1 MSEKEGTSTSKALAI
16 IEPDEPTGPSGPSE
30 PAQEPRFTRETIGVI
45 AGAAG
50 VLAVCL
56 LATALVANGKASP
69 SDDRTCL
76 GPQMT
81 VAVAPEAA
89 AVVRNI
95 LEDAGCSQMEVK
107 ATKTDR
113 VLQPM
118 ALGGELP
125 DVWIPDSSLWL
136 ERVTPAEEPVKL
148 RDSMASSP
156 VVLVSGD
163 GLTRTSY
170 TEAFAEDDLLLGDPQ
185 RMMSALGTVVAG
197 RAKPGG
203 EARLEPY
210 AERIASGAEA
220 AAPDDSARLAELQTT
235 MSGVTATS
243 EQQWSTY
250 APMLK
255 AAAPKEGTVV
265 LDYPVLI
272 TADSSRRNAIASTIT
287 SFARVLD
294 SHAADT
300 ALTRAGFRTAGAG
313 KPSPNV
319 GAYTRVEQAAVT
331 KAAADWNAKLRPQR
345 AIAVVDVSGSMGWPS
360 APGSTTTRLELTQAA
375 ASKAVELLPGGA
387 AIGLWAFSEET
398 EGTLG
403 GDHAVLVPT
412 RQLASNGQRTQL
424 TEEIAGLTARTGGGT
439 SLHDTALAAYQ
450 AAVTAYDPLASN
462 TVLLFTDGT
471 NDDPDSMDLAELLR
485 QMEAASD
492 PSRPVRVLGIG
503 ITADADLDALQAIA
517 DATGG
522 EAYVAERPE
531 DVGTV
536 LREALSQ
543 R

>member
-1 MSEKEGTSTSKALAI
+1 MSDKADTGTSKALAI
-16 IEPDEPTGPSGPSE
+16 IEPEAPAGPTEPTR
-30 PAQEPRFTRETIGVI
+30 EPRFTRETVGVI

-50 VLAVCL
+50 VLALCL
-56 LATALVANGKASP
+56 LATALVAEGKAGS
-69 SDDRTCL
+69 SSERTCL

-89 AVVRNI
+89 TVVGNI
-95 LEDAGCSQMEVK
+95 LEDAGCGQIEVE
-107 ATKTDR
+107 ATKADQ

-125 DVWIPDSSLWL
+125 DVWIPDSSVWL
-136 ERVTPAEEPVKL
+136 DRITPATEPVTL
-148 RDSMASSP
+148 RASMASSP

-163 GLTRTSY
+163 GLARTSY
-170 TEAFAEDDLLLGDPQ
+170 AEAFAEDDLLIGDPQ

-197 RAKPGG
+197 QAKPAR

-210 AERIASGAEA
+210 GERIASGDEA
-220 AAPDDSARLAELQTT
+220 AAPTDSGRLAELQTV

-272 TADSSRRNAIASTIT
+272 TADSSRRNAIAESIT

-294 SHAADT
+294 SGAADT
-300 ALTRAGFRTAGAG
+300 ALTQAGFRTTGAG
-313 KPSPNV
+313 KPSPTV
-319 GAYTRVEQAAVT
+319 GAYTRVDAASVT
-331 KAAADWNAKLRPQR
+331 NAAAEWDAKLRPTR
-345 AIAVVDVSGSMGWPS
+345 TIAVVDVSGSMAWQT
-360 APGSTTTRLELTQAA
+360 GSGTTRLQLTQAA
-375 ASKAVELLPGGA
+375 ASEAVELLPGGA
-387 AIGLWAFSEET
+387 AVGLWAFSEAA
-398 EGTLG
+398 EGDPA
-403 GDHAVLVPT
+403 DHTVLVPT
-412 RQLASNGQRTQL
+412 RQLASKDQRAQL
-424 TEEIAGLTARTGGGT
+424 REEIAGLTARTGGGT
-439 SLHDTALAAYQ
+439 ALHDTALAAYQ
-450 AAVTAYDPLASN
+450 AAVASYDPLASN

-471 NDDPDSMDLAELLR
+471 NDDPGSMDLDELVR
-485 QMEAASD
+485 QLEAASD
-492 PSRPVRVLGIG
+492 PRRPVRVLGIG
-503 ITADADLDALQAIA
+503 ITADADLGALQAIA

-522 EAYVAERPE
+522 AAYVAERPE

-536 LREALSQ
+536 LREALEQ

>member
-1 MSEKEGTSTSKALAI
+1 MSEKAGTSTSKALAI

-30 PAQEPRFTRETIGVI
+30 PAREPRFTRETIGVI

-89 AVVRNI
+89 TVVRNI
-95 LEDAGCSQMEVK
+95 LEDAGCSQMEVE
-107 ATKTDR
+107 ATKADQ

-170 TEAFAEDDLLLGDPQ
+170 TEAFAEEDLLVGDPQ

-197 RAKPGG
+197 QAKPGG

-220 AAPDDSARLAELQTT
+220 AAPADSARLAELQTT

-250 APMLK
+250 APTLK

-300 ALTRAGFRTAGAG
+300 ALTQAGFRTAGAG

-319 GAYTRVEQAAVT
+319 GAYTRVEQATVT
-331 KAAADWNAKLRPQR
+331 KTAADWNAKLRPQR

-360 APGSTTTRLELTQAA
+360 APGSATTRLQLTQAA
-375 ASKAVELLPGGA
+375 ASEAIELLPGGA

-450 AAVTAYDPLASN
+450 AALAAYDPLASN

-471 NDDPDSMDLAELLR
+471 NDDPDSMDLAELVDQL
-485 QMEAASD
+485 EAASD

-531 DVGTV
+531 DVGSV
-536 LREALSQ
+536 LREALRQ

>member
-1 MSEKEGTSTSKALAI
+1 MSEKAGTSTSKALAI
-16 IEPDEPTGPSGPSE
+16 IEPDDSTGASGPTE
-30 PAQEPRFTRETIGVI
+30 PEQEPRFTRETLGVI

-56 LATALVANGKASP
+56 LATALVANGKANP
-69 SDDRTCL
+69 SGDRTCL

-81 VAVAPEAA
+81 IAVAPEAA
-89 AVVRNI
+89 TAVRNI
-95 LEDAGCSQMEVK
+95 LQDAGCSQMEVE
-107 ATKTDR
+107 ATKADQ
-113 VLQPM
+113 VLHPL
-118 ALGGELP
+118 AVGGELP

-136 ERVTPAEEPVKL
+136 DRVTPAEEPVKL

-163 GLTRTSY
+163 GLARTSY
-170 TEAFAEDDLLLGDPQ
+170 SEAFAEDDLLLGDPQ

-197 RAKPGG
+197 QAKPGG

-220 AAPDDSARLAELQTT
+220 AAPADSARLAELQTV

-272 TADSSRRNAIASTIT
+272 TADSSRRNAIASSIT

-294 SHAADT
+294 SRAADT
-300 ALTRAGFRTAGAG
+300 ALTQAGFRTNGAG

-319 GAYTRVEQAAVT
+319 GAFTRVDQATVART
-331 KAAADWNAKLRPQR
+331 AADWAAKLRPQR
-345 AIAVVDVSGSMGWPS
+345 ALAVVDVSGSMAWPS
-360 APGSTTTRLELTQAA
+360 APGSETTRLQLTQAA
-375 ASKAVELLPGGA
+375 ATEAVELLPGGA

-398 EGTLG
+398 EGALG
-403 GDHAVLVPT
+403 GDHTVLVPT
-412 RQLASNGQRTQL
+412 RQLATNGQRAAL
-424 TEEIAGLTARTGGGT
+424 SEEIAGLTARTGGGT
-439 SLHDTALAAYQ
+439 ALHDTALAAYQ
-450 AAVTAYDPLASN
+450 AAVASYDPLASN

-471 NDDPDSMDLAELLR
+471 NDDPDSMDLAELVR
-485 QMEAASD
+485 QLEAASD

-503 ITADADLDALQAIA
+503 ITADADLGALQAIA

-531 DVGTV
+531 DVGSV
-536 LREALSQ
+536 LREALGQ

>member
-1 MSEKEGTSTSKALAI
+1 MSDKADTSTSKALAI
-16 IEPDEPTGPSGPSE
+16 IEPGEPTGPAGAGDP
-30 PAQEPRFTRETIGVI
+30 PREPRLTRETIGVI

-56 LATALVANGKASP
+56 IATALVANGNADST
-69 SDDRTCL
+69 DDRSCL

-89 AVVRNI
+89 TVVGNI
-95 LEDAGCSQMEVK
+95 LEDAGCGQIEVE
-107 ATKTDR
+107 ATKTDQ

-118 ALGGELP
+118 ALDGDLP

-136 ERVTPAEEPVKL
+136 DRINPAVEPVTL

-170 TEAFAEDDLLLGDPQ
+170 AEAFAEDDLLMGDPQ
-185 RMMSALGTVVAG
+185 RMMSALGTAVASQG
-197 RAKPGG
+197 KPQNEAK
-203 EARLEPY
+203 LEPY
-210 AERIASGAEA
+210 AERLASGEEGVG
-220 AAPDDSARLAELQTT
+220 PTDSGRLAELQTVA
-235 MSGVTATS
+235 SGVTATS

-255 AAAPKEGTVV
+255 ASAPKEGTVV

-272 TADSSRRNAIASTIT
+272 TADSSRLNSIAASIT
-287 SFARVLD
+287 SLARVLD
-294 SHAADT
+294 SGAADT
-300 ALTRAGFRTAGAG
+300 ALTQAGFRTTGAG

-319 GAYTRVEQAAVT
+319 GAYTRVDTATVT
-331 KAAADWNAKLRPQR
+331 KTASEWNARLRPTR
-345 AIAVVDVSGSMGWPS
+345 AIAVMDVSGSMAWPS
-360 APGSTTTRLELTQAA
+360 APDSATTRLQLTQEA
-375 ASKAVELLPGGA
+375 ASEAVGLLPGGA
-387 AIGLWAFSEET
+387 ALGLWAFSEKS

-403 GDHAVLVPT
+403 ADHKVLVPT
-412 RQLASNGQRTQL
+412 RQLASKNQRAQL
-424 TEEIAGLTARTGGGT
+424 TQEIAGLTERTGGGT

-450 AAVTAYDPLASN
+450 AAIASYDPLASN
-462 TVLLFTDGT
+462 EVLLFTDGT
-471 NDDPDSMDLAELLR
+471 NDDPDSMDVAELVSQL
-485 QMEAASD
+485 EAASD
-492 PSRPVRVLGIG
+492 PRRPVRVLGIG
-503 ITADADLDALQAIA
+503 ITPDADLGTLQAIA

-522 EAYVAERPE
+522 AAYVAERPE

-536 LREALSQ
+536 LREALEQ